1 MTTMPDEANNQN
13 QPLNPDLAGYP
24 TTEALVAGY
33 RASGEEAK
41 RLKAEL
47 EKRDQLLGQ
56 FLTNGG
62 QNVRQDVPS
71 RAPRPE
77 DRLTDFGVPVDALEQ
92 MIDARVNRGVESV
105 LKPLHTMAN
114 ARQKIVSQH
123 PDYVRHEQDV
133 AQFINS
139 DPQLAEGYAAMYAAN
154 PYGAMEYA
162 LLKFADSRRSTVNG
176 AQQVP
181 NGRVDAGIPTSRA
194 GEGRREP
201 GGDSAI
207 QEAFERFQRTGSSR
221 DAVAYSKARLGP
233 LLREQFARVGQT
245 L

>member
-1 MTTMPDEANNQN
+1 MADEANTQN

-47 EKRDQLLGQ
+47 DKRDQLLGQ

-77 DRLTDFGVPVDALEQ
+77 DRLTDFGIPVPDLAQ
-92 MIDARVNRGVESV
+92 FIDERVNRGVESV

-114 ARQKIVSQH
+114 ARQKIVAQH
-123 PDYVRHEQDV
+123 PDYVRYEQDV
-133 AQFINS
+133 AQFVET
-139 DPQLAEGYAAMYAAN
+139 DPQLSVSYPQMFAAD
-154 PYGAMEYA
+154 PVGAMEYA
-162 LLKFADSRRSTVNG
+162 LLKFTDSRRQSGVAPQQGANG
-176 AQQVP
+176 K
-181 NGRVDAGIPTSRA
+181 VDAGIPTSRA

-201 GGDSAI
+201 QGDAAI

-221 DAVAYSKARLGP
+221 DAKAYSQARLGP
-233 LLREQFARVGQT
+233 LLKEQFRRMGQE